1 MSFLD
6 RARSLASNAAE
17 RTGDL
22 ARGARSPVP
31 VVREWV
37 VSIFVK
43 AVQACSTEQDRL
55 DVIAWL
61 TVARETLSRTDCS
74 VADKT
79 RGIYQLTDSRRVVKS
94 LFNGVTEAYRNYK
107 DADLP
112 LAVKVAIPATVGAG
126 LVVGGHAVG
135 VAGFGSAIGMPA
147 LLMVFLGVAGVT
159 SVLEAFLSRSE
170 AGSYLSVI
178 AAMVVRDE
186 LLRRTN
192 HAMRQ
197 AMTEEMAEP
206 VQRPCSK
213 DAQAVRQL
221 LLGMEAYA
229 FEQHVMSFFLQAG
242 LLAWVTKKSN
252 DAGVDGFARHQDGL
266 IVVQCKRYAAE
277 NGVGRPVI
285 QQMKGVVEENQ
296 AWRGYVVTTSYFT
309 REAISSAEQSSGIV
323 LVDLDALVDWHLN
336 GLTISPP
343 AP

>member
-1 MSFLD
+1 M
-6 RARSLASNAAE
+6 N
-17 RTGDL
+17 
-22 ARGARSPVP
+22 PVP
-31 VVREWV
+31 MIREWV
-37 VSIFVK
+37 ISIFVK

-61 TVARETLSRTDCS
+61 TVARENLSRTDIGL
-74 VADKT
+74 ADKAKSLYH
-79 RGIYQLTDSRRVVKS
+79 ITDSRRVVKS
-94 LFNGVTEAYRNYK
+94 LFNGVTDAVKNYK
-107 DADLP
+107 EADLP
-112 LAVKVAIPATVGAG
+112 LAVKVAIPVTIGAG
-126 LVVGGHAVG
+126 LVVGGQSVG
-135 VAGFGSAIGMPA
+135 IAGLGSAIGMPA
-147 LLMVFLGVAGVT
+147 LLMVFLGAAGVT
-159 SVLEAFLSRSE
+159 SVLEAVLSRSD

-186 LLRRTN
+186 LLRHTN

-206 VQRPCSK
+206 VQRPCAK
-213 DAQAVRQL
+213 DTQAVRQM
-221 LLGMEAYA
+221 LLGMEAYE

-309 REAISSAEQSSGIV
+309 REAIGSAEQSSGIV
-323 LVDLDALVDWHLN
+323 LVDMDTLVDWHLN
-336 GLTISPP
+336 GLTISPSVP
-343 AP
+343 

>member
-1 MSFLD
+1 M
-6 RARSLASNAAE
+6 ANA
-17 RTGDL
+17 
-22 ARGARSPVP
+22 
-31 VVREWV
+31 
-37 VSIFVK
+37 
-43 AVQACSTEQDRL
+43 
-55 DVIAWL
+55 IAL
-61 TVARETLSRTDCS
+61 
-74 VADKT
+74 
-79 RGIYQLTDSRRVVKS
+79 
-94 LFNGVTEAYRNYK
+94 
-107 DADLP
+107 
-112 LAVKVAIPATVGAG
+112 AIPATVGAG

-135 VAGFGSAIGMPA
+135 IAGFGSAIGMPA

-159 SVLEAFLSRSE
+159 SVLEAFLSRAE

-206 VQRPCSK
+206 VQRPCAK